1 VSGLW
6 KGVGVNECTIHSAD
20 LIKMRRAIKNSR
32 QLTVDDLLADAGRYL
47 LWFRSMKL
55 MMAFF
60 GILVGDTR

>member
-1 VSGLW
+1 M
-6 KGVGVNECTIHSAD
+6 NECTIHSAD

-55 MMAFF
+55 IMVFF